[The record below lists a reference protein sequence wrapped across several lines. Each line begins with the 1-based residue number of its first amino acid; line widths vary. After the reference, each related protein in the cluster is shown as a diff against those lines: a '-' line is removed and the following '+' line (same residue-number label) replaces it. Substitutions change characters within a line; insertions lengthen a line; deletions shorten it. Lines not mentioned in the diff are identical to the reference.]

1 MSLEFFMPMD
11 PPTATAQEKQ
21 VRVVNGRPMFYK
33 KQQAKAAEAVLIR
46 HLSEYKPDKPLE
58 GPLKL
63 KVLWIFPKGKSHK
76 NKEWRITKPDTDNLQ
91 KGLKDCMTK
100 LGFWGDDSQVVW
112 EEVSKVWGDEPSGI
126 VIQIFALEKYMKM
139 E

>member
-1 MSLEFFMPMD
+1 MDLQFFMDMV

-21 VRVVNGRPMFYK
+21 VKVVSGRPMFYK

-46 HLSEYKPDKPLE
+46 HLKGYVPEKPFE

-63 KVLWIFPKGKSHK
+63 KTVWIFPKGKSHK
-76 NKEWRITKPDTDNLQ
+76 DREWRITKPDTDNLQ

-100 LGFWGDDSQVVW
+100 LGFWLDDAQVVW
-112 EEVSKVWGDEPSGI
+112 EEVGKVWGDEPSGI
-126 VIQIFALEKYMKM
+126 VIQIEKLEKYM
-139 E
+139 EVD